1 VTTTVPI
8 ANLGLSTAVGSVVV
22 WNHTAARQFFRDL
35 AHDQPL
41 PKDLV
46 TGSSVQGTA

>member
-1 VTTTVPI
+1 MTTTVPI
-8 ANLGLSTAVGSVVV
+8 ANPNLSTAAGSAVE
-22 WNHTAARQFFRDL
+22 WNHTAATQFFNDL

-41 PKDLV
+41 PKDLI